1 MKYHNI
7 YIYSIEIFHKI
18 SHDYLRLQELVDPL
32 SSHADTA
39 PEHRATRGALRGLA
53 LAMAVG
59 SLAVTLGKLM
69 GKSHGIWDLNG
80 FKWDLLGF
88 RIQILLNNAK
98 QI

>member
-1 MKYHNI
+1 MKYHKYIYIYII

-53 LAMAVG
+53 LATAVG

-69 GKSHGIWDLNG
+69 MTL
-80 FKWDLLGF
+80 
-88 RIQILLNNAK
+88 RCR
-98 QI
+98 